1 MLFKKFEQE
10 QPEIIKEE
18 EYVLVNGELVKKEEG
33 DNDDGNIEKGN
44 E

>member
-10 QPEIIKEE
+10 QPEIEEE

-33 DNDDGNIEKGN
+33 DNNDGNIEKGN

>member
-10 QPEIIKEE
+10 QPEIIEE

-33 DNDDGNIEKGN
+33 DNNDGDIEKGN

>member
-10 QPEIIKEE
+10 QPEIIEE

-33 DNDDGNIEKGN
+33 DNNDGNIEKGN